1 VQFLTDNIAAM
12 FRVTIRERAIDPINP
27 FEERLFRCRNGF

>member
-27 FEERLFRCRNGF
+27 FEERLFRCWNGL